1 MARARL
7 QEQEIPDCCYTDED
21 EIRQDIGL
29 DLHGVSIQK
38 LKVSGFNPNPFIFR
52 LLLIFWTL

>member
-21 EIRQDIGL
+21 EVSQEIGL
-29 DLHGVSIQK
+29 NLDGVSIQK

-52 LLLIFWTL
+52 LLLIFT

>member
-21 EIRQDIGL
+21 EISQDIGL

-52 LLLIFWTL
+52 LLLIFT

>member
-7 QEQEIPDCCYTDED
+7 KEQEIPDCCYTDED
-21 EIRQDIGL
+21 EVSQEIGL
-29 DLHGVSIQK
+29 NLDGVSIQK